1 MSGPDA
7 DLAHSPAGEH
17 PAADPTPGMER
28 RRALDTGTMWSGT
41 VRTEPGVTSAWHHH
55 GEHDSTIYV
64 ADGILRLEFG
74 PGGRST
80 IEARPGDFVHVPA
93 GAVHRETNHGD
104 RISLLV
110 VVRCGTGEPTVNLQ
124 GPAPG

>member
-7 DLAHSPAGEH
+7 ALTHSPAGEH
-17 PAADPTPGMER
+17 PIADPTPGMER

-64 ADGILRLEFG
+64 AEGALRLEFG

-80 IEARPGDFVHVPA
+80 IEARSGDFVQVPA
-93 GAVHRETNHGD
+93 GAVHRETNPGE
-104 RISLLV
+104 RPSLLV
-110 VVRCGTGEPTVNLQ
+110 VVRSGTGEPTVNLE